1 MLTAETFDLQWKNFN
16 YGNQRIAY
24 KHGENESHDFWE
36 RFGYF
41 QAIPLNSREKV

>member
-1 MLTAETFDLQWKNFN
+1 MLTIETSDLQWKNLN
-16 YGNQRIAY
+16 YGNLRIAY
-24 KHGENESHDFWE
+24 KHGENKSDDFWE